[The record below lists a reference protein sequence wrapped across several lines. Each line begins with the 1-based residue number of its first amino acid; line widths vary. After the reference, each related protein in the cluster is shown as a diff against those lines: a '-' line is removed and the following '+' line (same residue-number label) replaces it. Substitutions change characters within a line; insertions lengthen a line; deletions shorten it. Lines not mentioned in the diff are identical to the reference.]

1 MCISSPSVLYWHEVR
16 VLFCLNFCSRLSSSH
31 RGHPLILI
39 RIPFNANPQSQNQSQ
54 NSVAPALCRHTS
66 PQNLISTASSC
77 CVSLISIIIAP
88 SSYEQSP
95 RSVMHLPPPPCSALK
110 DKALRVQACLAHD
123 PVSLWELRELALSKG
138 GLVNGT

>member
-1 MCISSPSVLYWHEVR
+1 MARGPSPLLFELLFLTVKFTPRSSLDLDSD
-16 VLFCLNFCSRLSSSH
+16 SA
-31 RGHPLILI
+31 
-39 RIPFNANPQSQNQSQ
+39 FNANPQSQNQSQ
-54 NSVAPALCRHTS
+54 NSVAPALCRPTS

-77 CVSLISIIIAP
+77 CVIIIAP

-95 RSVMHLPPPPCSALK
+95 RSVMHLPPPPCAIALK